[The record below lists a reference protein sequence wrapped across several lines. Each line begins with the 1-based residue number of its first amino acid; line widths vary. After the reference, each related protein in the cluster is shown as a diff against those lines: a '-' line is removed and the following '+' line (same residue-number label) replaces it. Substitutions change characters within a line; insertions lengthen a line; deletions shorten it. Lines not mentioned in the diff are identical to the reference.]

1 MRRILLTCLLTT
13 GILFAAKH
21 NRMTN
26 QNLNGFEREALVTQS
41 PRVHIRSHKGRMP
54 DRVVKDKHTINA
66 FVPVGK

>member
-1 MRRILLTCLLTT
+1 MRLILLTCLLTT
-13 GILFAAKH
+13 GMCFAAKH
-21 NRMTN
+21 SRMTN

-41 PRVHIRSHKGRMP
+41 PRIHLKGHKGRM